1 MHRANSLSW
10 AGNVDELVAARTEL
24 ARLQQEELQLLKQ
37 LFDVRAA
44 ASAQGIKIDALVR
57 ERNRTISCLPAE
69 LLDRIFNI
77 YIHLEGPE
85 EIYWRMHQL
94 ASVSRYWRDTIL
106 CTPTFWT
113 CVMISPDDTPF
124 LETRLKRSHSALLDI
139 VIMDWMD
146 RNDETELIKS
156 LRIVASCANR
166 WRSLTMDMAE
176 INKPFTVSVIDE
188 INHLEFPRLQRAN
201 IELSNNW
208 YLPLPAFLSSKNS
221 PTLEHISLGHLIVQ
235 PGFPTQSKLK
245 TLKLTN
251 VSFRLLSPAVL
262 FSQSL
267 IELSLVGTMDGSLL
281 EPDSIKFPVLRTLIL
296 HSDDPQPLLEA
307 ILAPMLEYFD
317 YSHRSVQDSD
327 ATVFGRVKNKFDA
340 VHHLAFSLGESYCP
354 GATCGV
360 ILCQAFPG
368 VRCLTIKAN
377 EMGRIFL
384 RYRCKQRRIMDD
396 CSSLEQVTISCTD
409 CNQTLFSM
417 DSFIW
422 WLTNRIGS
430 GQGRLRVKLTGTFPP
445 ITETRFVAICDQL
458 RECCI
463 LELDNVVVTPLVHLS
478 MSEHSPLRVVS
489 TSSSK

>member
-1 MHRANSLSW
+1 
-10 AGNVDELVAARTEL
+10 
-24 ARLQQEELQLLKQ
+24 
-37 LFDVRAA
+37 
-44 ASAQGIKIDALVR
+44 
-57 ERNRTISCLPAE
+57 
-69 LLDRIFNI
+69 
-77 YIHLEGPE
+77 
-85 EIYWRMHQL
+85 MHQL

-327 ATVFGRVKNKFDA
+327 ATVFGRVKNKFDV
-340 VHHLAFSLGESYCP
+340 VHHLTFSLGESYCP
-354 GATCGV
+354 DATCGV
-360 ILCQAFPG
+360 VLCQAFPG
-368 VRCLTIKAN
+368 VRCLTVKAN
-377 EMGRIFL
+377 EMGPIFS
-384 RYRCKQRRIMDD
+384 RHRCEQRRIMDD
-396 CSSLEQVTISCTD
+396 CNSLEQVTISCTD
-409 CNQTLFSM
+409 YNQTLFGM

-422 WLTNRIGS
+422 WLTNRNGF

-445 ITETRFVAICDQL
+445 ITETKFVAICDRL
-458 RECCI
+458 LECCI
-463 LELDNVVVTPLVHLS
+463 LELDNVVVTTLVHLS

-489 TSSSK
+489 TSSSKSVSPTHFHYRRHTCGLSSLPWEATQMTSTISATASGSGHLPFIAV